1 MNKILKKTVAISA
14 AICSLVLPVNAL
26 PGRAEDNLMFSAEE
40 EKFQKI
46 NVYIRNN
53 PILYK
58 SMNSILTHQDI
69 SLIISRYND
78 KLYYYDPTRNIRFVR
93 YNNNYDRLVDKKGAT
108 PKKTYVNDMICRSDI
123 SNSSVRYA
131 YDAIMYNIE
140 KAYDFYSNLGFDY
153 YSFLSDNTIY
163 VSLDEEVGSVNGTS
177 LDGLIKFTMGTGENP
192 NNNNNQGINP
202 VSSTSSSKATQC
214 YGADIDI
221 VAHEFTH
228 LVTQY
233 KLGWDN
239 LNPLETQALMEAY
252 SDIMGE
258 LADDTLDWKIGTDIY
273 YDNIKNNNKNI
284 CMRDLA
290 APENSFTDSNE
301 QAWNKYYS
309 HYDEFKYDLEYNDKE
324 NVAAYEAS
332 TIISHA
338 AYLMYQNGIG
348 IEDLKKIWYYSIDAL
363 KDMHGSTQNA
373 TFSDCRDAVIAGV
386 KNNYKNST
394 ALYFIQLINNAF
406 DAVGVYSKG
415 DVNDDGQVNGT
426 DISIIK
432 AYCTTKNIR
441 LLPTEHQQKA
451 ADVNRDGDINNTN
464 VECIMSMCRS
474 KFNQADLDIA
484 FNEEKLNSF
493 INMVPDRTIN
503 GGGAYWNY
511 TAETFINGKANAVCG
526 CNHDNGEYYCS
537 YVPVG
542 AMTKANYESFD
553 YEREEPY
560 AQCAG
565 FARQMQI
572 EYFDTTKFVQIPI
585 YGSYTPHIGDHLR
598 SDYRGRIQHS
608 ILITGVTYNG
618 NDNYTITYAD
628 ANAEG
633 HCEVNINCTATISGG
648 VLYDGLRWSCL
659 WVERPMRVGDVNSDG
674 LINYDDYNG
683 ISDIM
688 SGKYVSRLCRLVCDI
703 DFNGRIDA
711 NDKSLLM
718 EAINEKNPMKAS
730 FGFVR

>member
-1 MNKILKKTVAISA
+1 
-14 AICSLVLPVNAL
+14 
-26 PGRAEDNLMFSAEE
+26 
-40 EKFQKI
+40 
-46 NVYIRNN
+46 
-53 PILYK
+53 
-58 SMNSILTHQDI
+58 
-69 SLIISRYND
+69 
-78 KLYYYDPTRNIRFVR
+78 
-93 YNNNYDRLVDKKGAT
+93 
-108 PKKTYVNDMICRSDI
+108 
-123 SNSSVRYA
+123 
-131 YDAIMYNIE
+131 
-140 KAYDFYSNLGFDY
+140 
-153 YSFLSDNTIY
+153 
-163 VSLDEEVGSVNGTS
+163 
-177 LDGLIKFTMGTGENP
+177 
-192 NNNNNQGINP
+192 
-202 VSSTSSSKATQC
+202 
-214 YGADIDI
+214 
-221 VAHEFTH
+221 
-228 LVTQY
+228 
-233 KLGWDN
+233 
-239 LNPLETQALMEAY
+239 
-252 SDIMGE
+252 
-258 LADDTLDWKIGTDIY
+258 
-273 YDNIKNNNKNI
+273 
-284 CMRDLA
+284 
-290 APENSFTDSNE
+290 
-301 QAWNKYYS
+301 
-309 HYDEFKYDLEYNDKE
+309 
-324 NVAAYEAS
+324 
-332 TIISHA
+332 
-338 AYLMYQNGIG
+338 
-348 IEDLKKIWYYSIDAL
+348 
-363 KDMHGSTQNA
+363 
-373 TFSDCRDAVIAGV
+373 
-386 KNNYKNST
+386 
-394 ALYFIQLINNAF
+394 
-406 DAVGVYSKG
+406 
-415 DVNDDGQVNGT
+415 
-426 DISIIK
+426 
-432 AYCTTKNIR
+432 
-441 LLPTEHQQKA
+441 
-451 ADVNRDGDINNTN
+451 
-464 VECIMSMCRS
+464 MSMCRS

-542 AMTKANYESFD
+542 AMTKANYENFD
-553 YEREEPY
+553 YDREEPY